1 MIVKKT
7 TFPPTTVA
15 IKTGTMQFVI
25 DTIHDFHNDACALGK
40 RKFTFNNSISTLK
53 MNYSELQFDNHEFE
67 GNVRESRR
75 RVFKLK
81 LWDWFW
87 LYSCE
92 FLSWEMVKIWII
104 LTWKEN
110 LHARWQE
117 SDKKLTAKL
126 TCPAGAFMKWID
138 CGFNNVIDL
147 FKWHN
152 AWDKMLTMESGTKLV
167 RKPTDISWNVYQH
180 KSFKRSFQSQI
191 NVYLSFASFHVYF

>member
-1 MIVKKT
+1 
-7 TFPPTTVA
+7 
-15 IKTGTMQFVI
+15 MQFVI
-25 DTIHDFHNDACALGK
+25 DTIHEFYNDACALGK

-67 GNVRESRR
+67 RNVRESRR
-75 RVFKLK
+75 QVFKLK
-81 LWDWFW
+81 LLLQLWDWFW
-87 LYSCE
+87 LSSCE
-92 FLSWEMVKIWII
+92 FLSWEMVEIWII

-110 LHARWQE
+110 SHARWQE

-152 AWDKMLTMESGTKLV
+152 AWD
-167 RKPTDISWNVYQH
+167 NVNCGKWDKVGEKTHGYFM
-180 KSFKRSFQSQI
+180 KC
-191 NVYLSFASFHVYF
+191 LST